1 MGGQLRY
8 LRGRAALGAAWL
20 LLLFIQP
27 AGFVFCRGAQAMD
40 KVKVAIAQIR
50 CTDSDLEGN
59 FSRIEEMVV
68 RAAADSAKM
77 VFFPETVDL
86 GWVNPEAHRL
96 AAPVPGPFSDRVASL
111 ARREKIWIGLGLCEK
126 EGELLYDS
134 AILINPQ
141 GEIVL
146 KHRKLNLLAWL
157 MTPPYSP
164 GKVEDI
170 QAVETPFGRVGV
182 LICADSF
189 EEELRAAMRAR
200 KPDLVYIPYGWAA
213 PREKWPEHSF
223 TLIRTVQR
231 AACDIGAPVIG
242 PNVVGEIT
250 HGPWTGQTYEGLSAA
265 ADANGMSLVQGKW
278 NKEDLLILEIT
289 PGRQ

>member
-1 MGGQLRY
+1 MVERY
-8 LRGRAALGAAWL
+8 FGSPGRTGLYSACL
-20 LLLFIQP
+20 LLSLLQVSGLIFS
-27 AGFVFCRGAQAMD
+27 CGALAMD

-50 CTDSDLEGN
+50 CIDSDLEGN
-59 FSRIEEMVV
+59 FARIEAMVI
-68 RAAADSAKM
+68 RAAADSARM

-96 AAPVPGPFSDRVASL
+96 AGSVPGPFSDRVSGL

-126 EGELLYDS
+126 EGGLLYDS

-170 QAVETPFGRVGV
+170 QAVDTPFGRVGV

-189 EEELRAAMRAR
+189 EEEYRAAMRAR

-223 TLIRTVQR
+223 TLIRTVQK
-231 AACDIGAPVIG
+231 AAREIGAPVIG

-250 HGPWTGQTYEGLSAA
+250 HGPWTGQTYEGMSTA
-265 ADANGMSLVQGKW
+265 ADANGMSLAQGKW